1 MRNTYTLFD
10 YGNFMEDTANDRGDP
25 FIQLL
30 SVTDATEARQDF
42 VQLRLNGVDTTN
54 DTAHAL
60 LPTSQ
65 MQHSPISEA
74 EKKKQYVGTSDVFP
88 YLADDRQLC
97 ADTRR

>member
-74 EKKKQYVGTSDVFP
+74 EKKKQYVVNSDVSP
-88 YLADDRQLC
+88 YLADDR
-97 ADTRR
+97 

>member
-74 EKKKQYVGTSDVFP
+74 EKKKQYVVTSDVFP
-88 YLADDRQLC
+88 YLADEPQLR
-97 ADTRR
+97 AGTRK

>member
-74 EKKKQYVGTSDVFP
+74 EKKKQYVVTSDVSP
-88 YLADDRQLC
+88 YLADEPQLR
-97 ADTRR
+97 AGTRK